1 MELKSTADGRNDKF
15 PVGMRV
21 LAVDDNPTCLRKL
34 EELLLRCKYH
44 VTKTMESRKAL
55 EMLRE
60 NSNMF
65 DLVISDVEMPDTDGF
80 KLLEIGLEM
89 DLPVI
94 MLSAHSD
101 YDSVM
106 KGIIHGACDYLV
118 KPVGLK
124 ELQNIWHHVVKKNI
138 KSYAKTIGP
147 SRQLLPPSESDLV
160 PSVSKKRKE
169 KVNDSGDEDDSD
181 RDEDDGEGSEQD
193 GDESGA
199 RKKPRVVWSQE
210 LHQKFVNAV
219 QQLGLDKAVPK
230 KILDLMNIEGLT
242 RENVASHL
250 QKYRLYLKK
259 IDEGQQ
265 QNMTPD
271 AFGTRD
277 SSYFHMAQLDGF
289 RDFTGTRQLP
299 SSGLLSRSH
308 LTKLQ
313 PHMYP
318 SVNLQGMNSSSFIQQ
333 GHHQSSSNSANPFGT
348 YHSTLAPRIQNVN
361 LFQRTSSPLEP
372 LQFPRSKCSAYTG
385 DFKSIGDR
393 AIGGSFLDSCM
404 PFGSSSTSL
413 PSASSNTLMSQANYT
428 QPLHTA
434 SSGNQSCIEGTMSD
448 SASQNIS
455 VQGLSRFPSQSW
467 QGNLNTTRFL
477 SNSLPINHAFLPD
490 QVTCAGNNLGDCTSL
505 VSAENPGGEMQ
516 CEPQLLGGFMQNMNP
531 IDGQKWEQQNCG
543 MLNNSTFGN
552 VEYPLPGDNMVFR
565 GNNATRNKGLDVSLM
580 SPIDN
585 SANVNSQEYVGKPSR
600 MVDPEM
606 KLGKAENAQVDNQ
619 NQHDV
624 FDDIMNEMMKQEEN
638 NGMVSVATRFGFD
651 SFPPP

>member
-1 MELKSTADGRNDKF
+1 MEFKSAEEGRIEKF

-44 VTKTMESRKAL
+44 VTKTMESKKAL

-65 DLVISDVEMPDTDGF
+65 DLVISDVEMPDADGF
-80 KLLEIGLEM
+80 KLLETGLEM

-94 MLSAHSD
+94 THSD

-106 KGIIHGACDYLV
+106 KGILHGACDYLV
-118 KPVGLK
+118 KPVALK

-138 KSYAKTIGP
+138 KSYAKNIGT
-147 SRQLLPPSESDLV
+147 SRQLLPPSQSDLV
-160 PSVSKKRKE
+160 PGVSKKRKD
-169 KVNDSGDEDDSD
+169 KVNDSGDDDDSD
-181 RDEDDGEGSEQD
+181 REEDDGEGSEQD
-193 GDESGA
+193 GDESGT

-277 SSYFHMAQLDGF
+277 SSYFQMAQLDGL
-289 RDFTGTRQLP
+289 RDFTATRQLP

-308 LTKLQ
+308 LTKIQ
-313 PHMYP
+313 PHLY
-318 SVNLQGMNSSSFIQQ
+318 SSINLQGMNSSGFIQQ

-348 YHSTLAPRIQNVN
+348 YHSTLPPRIQNVN
-361 LFQRTSSPLEP
+361 LFQRTSSPLES
-372 LQFPRSKCSAYTG
+372 LQFPRSKCSAYMG

-393 AIGGSFLDSCM
+393 PIGGGFVDSCM
-404 PFGSSSTSL
+404 SYGSSSTSL
-413 PSASSNTLMSQANYT
+413 PSASTNTLMLQGNYT
-428 QPLHTA
+428 QPLHTV
-434 SSGNQSCIEGTMSD
+434 SSVNQPCIEKTLSNA
-448 SASQNIS
+448 ASPNIS
-455 VQGLSRFPSQSW
+455 VQGLSRLPSQSW

-477 SNSLPINHAFLPD
+477 SNSSPLNHAFFPD
-490 QVTCAGNNLGDCTSL
+490 QVTCAGNNLGDCSSL
-505 VSAENPGGEMQ
+505 VSAGNPGGGMQ
-516 CEPQLLGGFMQNMNP
+516 CEPQLLGGFLQNINSL
-531 IDGQKWEQQNCG
+531 DGQKWEQQNCS
-543 MLNNSTFGN
+543 MVNNTFGN

-565 GNNATRNKGLDVSLM
+565 ENNAARSKGVDESLM
-580 SPIDN
+580 SPIEN
-585 SANVNSQEYVGKPSR
+585 SGNVNSQEYVGKPST
-600 MVDPEM
+600 MVSAEM
-606 KLGKAENAQVDNQ
+606 MKSGKPENAHIDNQ

-638 NGMVSVATRFGFD
+638 NGMVSVAARFGFD